1 MERRAQPEEQKDNL
15 HLSFVLLLA
24 VRQTLQFHV
33 GAARET
39 KLRACES
46 LNVLPAKLPAHSTLC
61 FIPST
66 KHAQNMFGRSYDKR
80 AVRCDISCDLNAN
93 SPWRCANVAAG
104 FTFVS
109 IDRLLQKQRRR
120 YKQWCLPAGREVVQ
134 ILGFTCRLAVYPGCL
149 HGELMTLND

>member
-1 MERRAQPEEQKDNL
+1 MERRAQPEEQKDYL

-24 VRQTLQFHV
+24 VTQTLQFHV

-61 FIPST
+61 FIPSM

-80 AVRCDISCDLNAN
+80 AVRCESSCDLNTN

-104 FTFVS
+104 STFVS
-109 IDRLLQKQRRR
+109 IDRLLLQQQRRR

-134 ILGFTCRLAVYPGCL
+134 ILGITCRLLLRYCCPGFAC
-149 HGELMTLND
+149 MAS